1 MNYEKRLLNLTEF
14 CTYMNIGK
22 TKARELLKEN
32 HGFSIKIGNK
42 WLVDKHKLDKWID
55 ANVI

>member
-1 MNYEKRLLNLTEF
+1 MS
-14 CTYMNIGK
+14 IGK